1 MTEEQFYLPNSG
13 LRWKGLTLAHR
24 SSRDAA
30 FKQKRA
36 KRNTSNDFEITSDS
50 FMKYFLGYAIG
61 AVFLLFLAVA
71 FFIYAW

>member
-1 MTEEQFYLPNSG
+1 MTEEQFYVPNSG

-24 SSRDAA
+24 SSRDAT

-36 KRNTSNDFEITSDS
+36 KRNTSNDFTSDS
-50 FMKYFLGYAIG
+50 FMKYFLGYAFG
-61 AVFLLFLAVA
+61 AVFLLFLAAA

>member
-1 MTEEQFYLPNSG
+1 MTEEQFYQPNSG

-24 SSRDAA
+24 SSRDAT

-36 KRNTSNDFEITSDS
+36 KRNTSNDFTSDS
-50 FMKYFLGYAIG
+50 FMKYFLGYAFG